1 MALPYARTFD
11 EIHLYLDLRPCICG
25 ETQFDDRT
33 STSVKVDG
41 TAAERI
47 SGHCAG
53 CGRQRQFTFEMPPG
67 TPEISFDIRYGKGD
81 APSRLLDP
89 GEWLGVSELYT
100 VAAEEQLRE
109 LDPNDDDQITRTYY
123 LLSSAA
129 AAVDEVIKFLPDG
142 SDEVPEGAFWSQAG
156 RLVFETSP
164 ERFGR
169 DRLLEERNDIRARVA
184 DYERRYSSQDDSA
197 SAER

>member
-25 ETQFDDRT
+25 ETQFEDRS
-33 STSVKVDG
+33 STSVTVDG
-41 TAAERI
+41 TRAERI

-53 CGRQRQFTFEMPPG
+53 CGRRRQFTFEMPPG

-81 APSRLLDP
+81 EPSRLLDA
-89 GEWLGVSELYT
+89 GEWLGVSELYA

-109 LDPNDDDQITRTYY
+109 LDPNDDDQVTRTYY
-123 LLSSAA
+123 LLSSASA
-129 AAVDEVIKFLPDG
+129 AIDEVIKFLPDNAA
-142 SDEVPEGAFWSQAG
+142 EIPEGAFWSQAG

-169 DRLLEERNDIRARVA
+169 DRLVEERDDIRARVA